1 MTTNYT
7 TKLKNKRII
16 SINGDESDIF
26 LNNIITNDIKKIDNN
41 SAIYSCL
48 LTPQGKVISH
58 FFIVKNNVEIL
69 VIIDDYLA
77 DEFIE
82 KLNVYKLRSKVEIN
96 LKNEYEI
103 IFSLS
108 DNLKIK
114 SIIEFNDP
122 RNKSFG
128 KYFIVNQDDQFQ
140 INFDTNDFY
149 LNFLIKNNLI
159 DTIFR
164 NIKDQYFSLELN
176 MKEFK
181 AIDFSKGCYVGQEN
195 TSRMNLKNKI
205 SKRILQIESKSDLTP
220 NEELKFE
227 NEIIG
232 KILTSK
238 PNFALIKMKNF
249 DLFINKHLSSN
260 SCNDIR
266 IIKPS
271 WLN

>member
-58 FFIVKNNVEIL
+58 FFIIKNNVEIL

-103 IFSLS
+103 IFSIS
-108 DNLKIK
+108 DNLKVK

-122 RNKSFG
+122 RNK
-128 KYFIVNQDDQFQ
+128 
-140 INFDTNDFY
+140 
-149 LNFLIKNNLI
+149 
-159 DTIFR
+159 
-164 NIKDQYFSLELN
+164 
-176 MKEFK
+176 
-181 AIDFSKGCYVGQEN
+181 
-195 TSRMNLKNKI
+195 
-205 SKRILQIESKSDLTP
+205 
-220 NEELKFE
+220 
-227 NEIIG
+227 
-232 KILTSK
+232 
-238 PNFALIKMKNF
+238 
-249 DLFINKHLSSN
+249 
-260 SCNDIR
+260 
-266 IIKPS
+266 
-271 WLN
+271 